1 MNKFLW
7 FILLILVL
15 SCSSEKPSDVST
27 QRPLEVVGS
36 SSVSELSRL
45 PASSV
50 SALYSLEIVPANAT
64 RNSTIYLVARGFNL
78 PDAKIEW
85 LVNNKLTV
93 SPVAF
98 RFNAVETKKED
109 KVLARATIQ
118 GKEILSNTIQ
128 IKNSPPVIS
137 KVKLL
142 PEVFNPGD
150 TLSVEASGSD
160 IDGDEV
166 TISYEWTK
174 NGEPAGNNKQ
184 IEVPLKRGDQVD
196 IKITPFDGEAYG
208 RPVILHRE
216 ILNLPPMIIEDKKY
230 NFDGKVYS
238 CQVKAAD
245 PDGDPLSYFLKTAPS
260 GMTIDPLTG
269 LIKWKVPPEFK
280 GKTPITV
287 SVNDGHGGESLQS
300 LLPPVK
306 SEPI

>member
-27 QRPLEVVGS
+27 QRPPEVGS
-36 SSVSELSRL
+36 SSVSELSR
-45 PASSV
+45 PPV
-50 SALYSLEIVPANAT
+50 SLGSAYSLEIVPANAT
-64 RNSTIYLVARGFNL
+64 RNSTIYLIARGFNL

-85 LVNNKLTV
+85 LVNDRLTG
-93 SPVAF
+93 SSIAS
-98 RFNAVETKKED
+98 RFNAAGTKKGD
-109 KVLARATIQ
+109 KVLARAIIQ

-128 IKNSPPVIS
+128 IKNSLPVIS
-137 KVKLL
+137 KVKIL
-142 PEVFNPGD
+142 PEVFKPGD
-150 TLSVEASGSD
+150 TISVEASGSD
-160 IDGDEV
+160 RDGDKV

-184 IEVPLKRGDQVD
+184 IDVPLKRGDKVD

-208 RPVILHRE
+208 CSVILRRE

-238 CQVKAAD
+238 YQVKATD

-269 LIKWKVPPEFK
+269 LIKWNVPPEFK

-287 SVNDGHGGESLQS
+287 SVTDGHGGEVVQS
-300 LLPPVK
+300 FTLEITP
-306 SEPI
+306 ETR